1 MKRIDSSF
9 LLLANALEA
18 NYREERQRGGGGDRD
33 QGGLVGS
40 VDLEQ
45 SARLAH
51 APRDRP
57 HANANDNQQAGHLD
71 TGENDVELDWHSPTP
86 REV

>member
-1 MKRIDSSF
+1 MLSKPTIAKN
-9 LLLANALEA
+9 ANEVAEMIAIRADWL
-18 NYREERQRGGGGDRD
+18 
-33 QGGLVGS
+33 GS

-57 HANANDNQQAGHLD
+57 HANANDGQQPGHLD
-71 TGENDVELDWHSPTP
+71 TGENDVELDRLADASEGVT
-86 REV
+86 